1 MCFPLIAVPSHPS
14 QGPSYGCQKHGRLL
28 MSGYCSVGFLL
39 FCGAFAT
46 VHTAPLV
53 RRQGCKPSCLP
64 SCPQSSQT
72 GVPCLP
78 SVLDWPYTTQ
88 RDWSSKLGERIVK
101 AATPTVSKETC
112 GDFKLFGDSA
122 WCLAAFNATD
132 VIGLSFG
139 IEERDLWSETMSNV
153 FHMPTE
159 LYDCFQ
165 DPSASPPLSLKAPN
179 AEGSCLHTAH
189 HCYETAYKAFR
200 VCLGPTIGMV
210 DGREYTSLPVLLK
223 DRPPLAVHVKMD
235 VEGSEWS
242 VLENLTSTD
251 FARIRTIDAELHF
264 GFLAAS
270 EATYRN
276 WPVSERVRREVEIF
290 ERLLKSFAVVGSN
303 LETNAEGWQPANGQ
317 GLQGKKEQP
326 VVHTAGGF
334 PVNQFAISFVNRK
347 LLSRNLGAAVSAAGA
362 VSF

>member
-1 MCFPLIAVPSHPS
+1 MCFPLVAVPSHPS

-39 FCGAFAT
+39 FCRAFAT
-46 VHTAPLV
+46 IHTAPLV

-64 SCPQSSQT
+64 SCPQSSRT

-264 GFLAAS
+264 GFSAAS

-303 LETNAEGWQPANGQ
+303 LETNAEGWQPNG
-317 GLQGKKEQP
+317 QGKKEQP

-347 LLSRNLGAAVSAAGA
+347 LLSRNIGAAVSAAGA